1 MTEHERSQLYDAALE
16 RSYIAALWSD
26 DARAVRKHLGS
37 AERLDPLDCSSRQHV
52 QILAAVHELAA
63 TGCEISPLTIRA
75 AFDAKGGTAQ
85 VEALDE
91 IFCKHE
97 PRLDSLA
104 TMAHRLTS
112 LAHLRRVRSNLSQA
126 LESCEQQNL
135 EGAIEHARDAIGEE
149 PRGQIEVATLHSSA
163 VAALAA
169 ARPQSGQ
176 RLRIVPSGF
185 PLLDDAIK
193 GFLAGGLHILGG
205 RRGSGKSSLMLA
217 MALHQARKLGLK
229 VGIISVEDPRE
240 IWGARAL
247 AMFSGVD
254 SSQLIGQQLAF
265 DSEPVLERAL
275 CELERVGVLMCYRID
290 RKLPDIRDAFRTLA
304 HQGCGIIY
312 VDYLQAI
319 SFDVRTDR
327 KLVIADAAAKL
338 KGEADQAGI
347 PLVLGSQ
354 MSRADKRQRF
364 TEPFDDELKETGE
377 IENKAEVIVLLWNS
391 GDDESAT
398 AHGKVTKVKWAGRKP
413 RFDIV
418 RNPMSG
424 ALTNL
429 APFTASES
437 YGNGNEQPRKPW
449 Q

>member
-1 MTEHERSQLYDAALE
+1 
-16 RSYIAALWSD
+16 
-26 DARAVRKHLGS
+26 
-37 AERLDPLDCSSRQHV
+37 
-52 QILAAVHELAA
+52 
-63 TGCEISPLTIRA
+63 
-75 AFDAKGGTAQ
+75 
-85 VEALDE
+85 
-91 IFCKHE
+91 
-97 PRLDSLA
+97 
-104 TMAHRLTS
+104 
-112 LAHLRRVRSNLSQA
+112 
-126 LESCEQQNL
+126 
-135 EGAIEHARDAIGEE
+135 
-149 PRGQIEVATLHSSA
+149 
-163 VAALAA
+163 
-169 ARPQSGQ
+169 
-176 RLRIVPSGF
+176 LRIVPSGF

-217 MALHQARKLGLK
+217 MALHQARKLGLT

-254 SSQLIGQQLAF
+254 SSALIGQQLGF
-265 DSEPVLERAL
+265 ESEPVLERAL
-275 CELERVGVLMCYRID
+275 CELERVRVLMCYRID

-398 AHGKVTKVKWAGRKP
+398 AHGKVTKVKWGGRKP

-418 RNPMSG
+418 RNPTSG

-429 APFTASES
+429 APFTASE
-437 YGNGNEQPRKPW
+437 YGNGNGNEQPRKPW

>member
-1 MTEHERSQLYDAALE
+1 MTDRDRQQLVDVDLE
-16 RSYIAALWSD
+16 RSYIAALWND
-26 DARAVRKHLGS
+26 EGAAVRKHLGS
-37 AERLDPLDCSSRQHV
+37 PQRLDPLDCWSRQHG

-63 TGCEISPLTIRA
+63 AGGEISPLTIRD
-75 AFDAKGGTAQ
+75 AFDSRGATAQ
-85 VEALDE
+85 VDALDE
-91 IFCKHE
+91 IFAKHE
-97 PRLDSLA
+97 PRPDSLG
-104 TMAHRLTS
+104 TMAHRLTQ
-112 LAHLRRVRSNLSQA
+112 LGHLRRVRGNLAQA

-135 EGAIEHARDAIGEE
+135 EGAIEHARDAVGEQ
-149 PRGQIEVATLHSSA
+149 PRGQVEVLSLHSSA
-163 VAALAA
+163 LAALAA

-176 RLRIVPSGF
+176 RMRIIPTGF

-193 GFLAGGLHILGG
+193 GFLAGGLHVLGG

-217 MALHQARKLGLK
+217 MALHQARKLGLT

-254 SSQLIGQQLAF
+254 SSQLIGQQLSF
-265 DSEPVLERAL
+265 DAEPLLERAL
-275 CELERVGVLMCYRID
+275 ADLEHVGVLMCYRID
-290 RKLPDIRDAFRTLA
+290 RSLLDVRDAFRTLA

-319 SFDVRTDR
+319 SFDVRADR

-338 KGEADQAGI
+338 KGEADVAGI

-354 MSRADKRQRF
+354 MSRADKRARF

-377 IENKAEVIVLLWNS
+377 IENKAEVIVLLWNR
-391 GDDESAT
+391 GDDDNAT
-398 AHGKVTKVKWAGRKP
+398 AHGKVTKVKWGGRKP
-413 RFDIV
+413 RFDII

-429 APFTASES
+429 APFTADPS
-437 YGNGNEQPRKPW
+437 NGNEQSRKPW
-449 Q
+449 A